1 MNEIQT
7 IIYGF
12 PNYEKLS
19 MTEKRLLILPLV
31 QSIQDFYKDPENRRK
46 FELWKANKEKLST
59 DN

>member
-46 FELWKANKEKLST
+46 LELWKANKEKLST